1 MTEFDSKRRYE
12 KLAIAV
18 HVLQIWSFH
27 CTHAQNHCSARE
39 TFRGRSH
46 GCRRRGLLK
55 LPFDQA
61 IAQKKKTKTKQIKTK
76 QKPLVCSVAT
86 LKNHNEYFFQM

>member
-27 CTHAQNHCSARE
+27 CTHSQNNCSALE
-39 TFRGRSH
+39 TYRGRSRWCH
-46 GCRRRGLLK
+46 RRGLLK
-55 LPFDQA
+55 RPFDQA
-61 IAQKKKTKTKQIKTK
+61 IAQKKKTKTKQIKAK

-86 LKNHNEYFFQM
+86 PKNHNEYFFQI